1 MVEATPTSSDPETT
15 GTRSEGLTGLLE
27 SLEQFRAEFESHERI
42 LTDLRAALTAAGVPY
57 IGMPSLF
64 LAHTEKGS

>member
-1 MVEATPTSSDPETT
+1 MVEATPTSSDPEIT

-42 LTDLRAALTAAGVPY
+42 LTDLRAALPPHEDDRQGFS
-57 IGMPSLF
+57 GMYS
-64 LAHTEKGS
+64 